1 MPFKKAII
9 VYCSPAGTTRHVANV
24 ISDQCHKYGA
34 DVQEVDLARRPD
46 IDALRATIASA
57 ADDLCLFIGSPV
69 YVSHAVPP
77 VMAFIARLPEGTS
90 LPVVPFVTWGG
101 ACSGMALF
109 EMGTALAEKGMAVVG
124 AAKILAVH
132 SMLWRSNNPVG
143 QGHPDAEDDRLIS
156 DLVTH
161 VHDQLSRGNT
171 TAVPTADL
179 AHYPAPARAEMAKMN
194 LKIAAAHM
202 PTREVD
208 AGACTE
214 CGQCAEACPTDA
226 ITFDPTPVF
235 GETCIY
241 CYSCVRECPEDAIRA
256 DLSGAEARIRDRV
269 KQFDEQPL
277 SQVFYLSEA

>member
-1 MPFKKAII
+1 MPFKNAMI
-9 VYCSPAGTTRHVANV
+9 VYCSPGGTTRHVAGV
-24 ISDQCHKYGA
+24 MMQQCQALGIE
-34 DVQEVDLARRPD
+34 VQEVDLARRPD
-46 IDALRATIASA
+46 MGNIIDRITHATE
-57 ADDLCLFIGSPV
+57 DLCLFIGSPV

-77 VMAFIARLPEGTS
+77 VMDFIAQLPEETD

-109 EMGTALAEKGMAVVG
+109 EMAEALEAKGMLPVG

-132 SMLWRSNNPVG
+132 SMLWRSDTPVG
-143 QGHPDAEDDRLIS
+143 QGHPDAEDDRLVG
-156 DLVTH
+156 DLVEY
-161 VHDQLSRGNT
+161 VYNQLSRGHT
-171 TAVPTADL
+171 TGIATTDL
-179 AHYPAPARAEMAKMN
+179 AHYPALVRAEMAKMN

-202 PTREVD
+202 PAREVD
-208 AGACTE
+208 AAACTE

-226 ITFDPTPVF
+226 ITLAPTPVF
-235 GETCIY
+235 GEACIY

-277 SQVFYLSEA
+277 SQIFYQTII

>member
-9 VYCSPAGTTRHVANV
+9 VYCSPGGTTRHVANV
-24 ISDQCHKYGA
+24 ISDQCQALGTA
-34 DVQEVDLARRPD
+34 VQEVDLARRPD
-46 IDALRATIASA
+46 IDALRAAIASA
-57 ADDLCLFIGSPV
+57 AEDLCLFIGSPV

-77 VMAFIARLPEGTS
+77 VMAFIARLPEVIS

-109 EMGTALAEKGMAVVG
+109 EMGTALAEKGMTVVG

-143 QGHPDAEDDRLIS
+143 QGHPDAEDDRRIS

-161 VHDQLSRGNT
+161 VHDQLSRGNA

-179 AHYPAPARAEMAKMN
+179 AHYPAPVRVEMAKMN

-202 PTREVD
+202 PAREVD

-235 GETCIY
+235 GESCIY

-256 DLSGAEARIRDRV
+256 DFSETEARIRARV

-277 SQVFYLSEA
+277 SQIFYTSEA